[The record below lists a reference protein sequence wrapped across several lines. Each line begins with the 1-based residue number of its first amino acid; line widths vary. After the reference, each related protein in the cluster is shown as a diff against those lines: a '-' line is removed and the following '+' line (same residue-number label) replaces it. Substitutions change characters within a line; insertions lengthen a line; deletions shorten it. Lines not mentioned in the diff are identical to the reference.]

1 MELVS
6 AEEFFRDIDLV
17 KEKPFGA
24 CPNGTAKE
32 LNSRNAVVRRAFI
45 KGVFAGVL
53 LSHAVWLVI
62 FLLVG
67 P

>member
-1 MELVS
+1 MELVT
-6 AEEFFRDIDLV
+6 ADDFFRDIHLV

-24 CPNGTAKE
+24 FPNGTAKGSK
-32 LNSRNAVVRRAFI
+32 SRNSGVRRTFI